1 VAGVTGSQRE
11 PPYAKQVDAPPVG
24 STDRRSTMAA
34 AVQHTTT
41 TALADLSNLVSARQ
55 SIAATV
61 GSLAAFVAQV
71 ANLFGLFISAVQL
84 GSVVESAALREQL
97 DRAAAWQGGL
107 ASRHD
112 LP

>member
-11 PPYAKQVDAPPVG
+11 PPYAEQVDAPPVC
-24 STDRRSTMAA
+24 SADRRSTMAA

-41 TALADLSNLVSARQ
+41 AALADLSNLASARRP
-55 SIAATV
+55 IAATV
-61 GSLAAFVAQV
+61 GFLAAFAAQV
-71 ANLFGLFISAVQL
+71 ADVFGLFISAVQI